1 MDRIALRLA
10 LGYVQAEEEV
20 AILSAHNG
28 SPPLDALRPCADV
41 SDVLAARS
49 QLAQVRVADELKRY
63 MVDLAAATR
72 SAPAVRLGAS
82 PRASLALMKLAQA
95 LAAFDGLDYVTP
107 DHIQEIAVD
116 TLAHRLVLDPQRRFA
131 GESGE
136 GVVAEV
142 VQRVRVPA

>member
-1 MDRIALRLA
+1 
-10 LGYVQAEEEV
+10 
-20 AILSAHNG
+20 
-28 SPPLDALRPCADV
+28 V
-41 SDVLAARS
+41 S
-49 QLAQVRVADELKRY
+49 DELKRY

-107 DHIQEIAVD
+107 DHVQEIAIY

-136 GVVAEV
+136 AVVAEL
-142 VQRVRVPA
+142 VQRVPVPV